1 MCSSGAHLGRLARR
15 GGRFDEPGEERE
27 SEPRGD
33 PPKEGRAGERYPRG
47 QVEIARR
54 FYYGLAITGTLALTE
69 TVSWGVLYYAFGI
82 FLVPMQEELGWSRTA
97 LTGAYSVGLLVSAL
111 TAP

>member
-1 MCSSGAHLGRLARR
+1 
-15 GGRFDEPGEERE
+15 
-27 SEPRGD
+27 
-33 PPKEGRAGERYPRG
+33 
-47 QVEIARR
+47 VEIARR